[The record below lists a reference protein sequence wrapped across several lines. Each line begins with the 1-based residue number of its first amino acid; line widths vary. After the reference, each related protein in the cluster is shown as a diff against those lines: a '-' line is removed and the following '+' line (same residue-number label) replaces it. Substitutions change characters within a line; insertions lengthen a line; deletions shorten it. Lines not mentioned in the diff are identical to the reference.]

1 MSETGIDIHYIA
13 NLARI
18 ELTPEEA
25 ETFSPQ
31 LEKVVDYVAQ
41 LESVDISSVPEHP
54 VDPSLPTNVLRKDT
68 NRPSLTPEEA
78 LRNAPDQNDGEIRM
92 PVIVE

>member
-1 MSETGIDIHYIA
+1 MSDSGIDIHYIA

-18 ELTPEEA
+18 ELSPEEA

-31 LEKVVDYVAQ
+31 LERVVDYVAQ

-54 VDPSLPTNVLRKDT
+54 VDPSLPTNVLREDS
-68 NRPSLTPEEA
+68 NRPSLSPDQA
-78 LRNAPDQNDGEIRM
+78 LHNAPDQNDGEFRM
-92 PVIVE
+92 AVIVE